1 MTNKNTQD
9 APAKE
14 INTNP
19 NKLILA
25 GVLIILFFFGGLG
38 AWSAFFP
45 FQGAVIASGT
55 VKVSN
60 EKKTVQHLEGGIVDE
75 ILVQEGDRVDKG
87 QVLIRLKS
95 SRVNASVAL
104 LQGRLWAK
112 KAEAARL
119 EAESTMDKRIDWP
132 ESLLGATDQPEVR
145 QVMEKQQAIFDS
157 RRKDLEGKISLH
169 YSQIEQLKEQI
180 EGIQEEL
187 AAQKDII
194 LALKE
199 ELSAKEKLLQGKYI
213 DKAAI
218 LELRRMLAERKG
230 REGRLK
236 QNIAEAGQRI
246 EELKLRIVDL
256 RNSYR
261 EKAVSRLS
269 EVSDLIFELREQ
281 LRPQVDAQERLE
293 ITAPIAGEVMNL
305 RIHSEDSGVIQAG
318 QPILDIVPG
327 QAKLVVEAR
336 VRLQDITDVK
346 RGQAAKVQ
354 LSAFNRR
361 NTPPIPGEVIYVSA
375 DQVTEETGRGAAS
388 YYLAHVRV
396 NPERLS
402 ESGAYLSPGMPAVC
416 YITTEERTVLGYLL
430 EPILGIVDQAMR
442 EG

>member
-1 MTNKNTQD
+1 MTEQTQQD
-9 APAKE
+9 PAARK

-25 GVLIILFFFGGLG
+25 GLLIIVFFFGGLG

-87 QVLIRLKS
+87 QTLIRLKS
-95 SRVNASVAL
+95 SRVIASVSL
-104 LQGRLWAK
+104 LRGQLRAK

-119 EAESTMDKRIDWP
+119 QAESTMEKSIDWP
-132 ESLLGATDQPEVR
+132 KDLLEVKDQPEVA
-145 QVMEKQQAIFDS
+145 MILKKQQDIFAS
-157 RRKDLEGKISLH
+157 RRKDLKGKISLH
-169 YSQIEQLKEQI
+169 YSQIEQIKEQI
-180 EGIQEEL
+180 EGIREEL
-187 AAQKDII
+187 LAQKDII
-194 LALKE
+194 QALKE
-199 ELSAKEKLLQGKYI
+199 ELSAKKELLQGKYI

-236 QNIAEAGQRI
+236 QNIAEARQKI

-269 EVSDLIFELREQ
+269 EVSDLIFELKEK
-281 LRPQVDAQERLE
+281 LRPQVDAQQRLE

-305 RIHSEDSGVIQAG
+305 RIHSEESGVIQAG

-346 RGQAAKVQ
+346 KGQPTKVQ

-361 NTPPIPGEVIYVSA
+361 STPPVPGEVIYVSA
-375 DQVTEETGRGAAS
+375 DQVSEETSRGVRS

-396 NPERLS
+396 NPEQL
-402 ESGAYLSPGMPAVC
+402 EEYGAYLSPGMPAVC
-416 YITTEERTVLGYLL
+416 YITTEKRTVLGYLL

>member
-1 MTNKNTQD
+1 MTTQQEQ
-9 APAKE
+9 AQQTRE
-14 INTNP
+14 IKTNP
-19 NKLILA
+19 KTLILA
-25 GVLIILFFFGGLG
+25 GVLIIVLFFGGLG

-75 ILVQEGDRVDKG
+75 ILVQEGDRVEKG
-87 QVLIRLKS
+87 QTLIRLKS
-95 SRVNASVAL
+95 SRVIASVSL
-104 LQGRLWAK
+104 LRGQLRAK

-119 EAESTMDKRIDWP
+119 EAESTMEKGIDWP
-132 ESLLGATDQPEVR
+132 EDLVEVKDRPEVA
-145 QVMEKQQAIFDS
+145 MILKKQQDIFAS
-157 RRKDLEGKISLH
+157 RRTDLEGKISLH

-180 EGIQEEL
+180 DGIREEFL
-187 AAQKDII
+187 AQKDII
-194 LALKE
+194 QALQE
-199 ELSAKEKLLQGKYI
+199 ELSAKEELLQGKYI

-230 REGRLK
+230 RKGRLK
-236 QNIAEAGQRI
+236 QNIAEVRQKV

-281 LRPQVDAQERLE
+281 LRPQVDAQQRLE
-293 ITAPIAGEVMNL
+293 ITAPIPGEVMNL
-305 RIHSEDSGVIQAG
+305 RIHSEESGVIQAG

-327 QAKLVVEAR
+327 EAKLVVEAR
-336 VRLQDITDVK
+336 VRLQDITNVK
-346 RGQAAKVQ
+346 KGQPTKVQ

-361 NTPPIPGEVIYVSA
+361 STPPIPGEVIYVSA

-396 NPERLS
+396 NRERL
-402 ESGAYLSPGMPAVC
+402 EETGAYLSPGMPAVC
-416 YITTEERTVLGYLL
+416 YITTEKRTVLGYLL

>member
-132 ESLLGATDQPEVR
+132 ESLLGATDLPEVR

-346 RGQAAKVQ
+346 RGQPTKVQ

-361 NTPPIPGEVIYVSA
+361 STPPVPGEVVYVSA
-375 DQVTEETGRGAAS
+375 DQVTEETGRGAMS

-396 NPERLS
+396 DQKRLA
-402 ESGAYLSPGMPAVC
+402 ETGAYLSPGMPAVC